1 MKVFNVEQIKQAD
14 RFTILNEPIASIDL
28 MERAAN
34 QMLNAIAKLIDDTKE
49 INIFCGPGNNGG
61 DGLALARLLSEKNYK
76 VKVFIVKISDTLSED
91 AQINY
96 ERLNN
101 YDIET
106 VELDEF
112 SSLPQ
117 LSNNNIII
125 DALFGSGLNRPL
137 QDFAASVTHNIN
149 SCEARVIS
157 IDIPSGLFAED
168 NTNNIYENIIQADF
182 TLSLQFPK
190 LAFFFANNYKYVGEW
205 EIIPIGLHE
214 EYIANTETDFNLI
227 TENDIAGKLI
237 KRKRFD
243 HKGKF
248 GHANII
254 SGSYGKIGAAV
265 LASKACL
272 RSGVGLLTVHIPRF
286 GYEIIQT
293 AVPEAMVSIDRYDK
307 VISKIPPID
316 NYSAIGVG
324 PGIGKSHQ
332 TTIAVKDL
340 LSKANSPLILDADA
354 LNIISEN
361 HDFLSLIP
369 PGSIITPHIKE
380 FDRLVGTSY
389 SNYERLQKQ
398 IKFSQENNI
407 VVVLKGAFTSICSPD
422 GKCVFNSTGNPGM
435 AKGGSGDI
443 LLGII
448 VALFAQG
455 YSSSDAATIAVYL
468 HGLAADIAVKETS
481 EEALLSS
488 DIVDKI
494 GKAFRQIKEH

>member
-1 MKVFNVEQIKQAD
+1 MKVFNVEQIKEAD

-28 MERAAN
+28 MERAAS
-34 QMLNAIAKLIDDTKE
+34 QMLNEIIRLFDNTKR
-49 INIFCGPGNNGG
+49 INVFCGPGNNGG
-61 DGLALARLLSEKNYK
+61 DGLALSRLLTGKNYNLR
-76 VKVFIVKISDTLSED
+76 VYLVKISDKLSDD

-96 ERLNN
+96 QRLKEI
-101 YDIET
+101 DTEIIEI
-106 VELDEF
+106 DED
-112 SSLPQ
+112 SILPQ
-117 LSNNNIII
+117 INSDEIII
-125 DALFGSGLNRPL
+125 DALFGSGLNRAL
-137 QDFAASVTHNIN
+137 DGFIATVTRHIN
-149 SCEARVIS
+149 SSNAKVVA

-168 NTNNIYENIIQADF
+168 NSHNIFENIIQADY

-190 LAFFFANNYKYVGEW
+190 LAFFFADNCKYVGEW
-205 EIIPIGLHE
+205 IVIPIGLHE
-214 EYIANTETDFNLI
+214 EYIENTETDFTFI
-227 TENDIAGKLI
+227 TDADIAAKI
-237 KRKRFD
+237 FKRKRFD

-272 RSGVGLLTVHIPRF
+272 HTGVGLLTVHIPRF

-293 AVPEAMVSIDRYDK
+293 AVPEAMVSIDKYDK

-332 TTIAVKDL
+332 TTIAIKDL

-361 HDFLSLIP
+361 RDFIDLIP
-369 PGSIITPHIKE
+369 PGSIITPHVKE
-380 FDRLVGTSY
+380 FDRLVGSSK
-389 SNYERLQKQ
+389 SNFERLQNQ
-398 IKFSQENNI
+398 IQFAVEHNI
-407 VVVLKGAFTSICSPD
+407 VVILKGAFTSICSPD

-435 AKGGSGDI
+435 AKGGCGDI
-443 LLGII
+443 LLGMI

-455 YSSSDAATIAVYL
+455 YSAADAAIIAVFL

-481 EEALLSS
+481 EEALISS
-488 DIVDKI
+488 EIVEKI
-494 GKAFRQIKEH
+494 GKAFSQIRDL